1 MRTSGVWGTWLVA
14 VVVAGCGPVKELPDE
29 VPRPEE
35 PTAPAEADEIPERSE
50 PAAREAAERAVRA
63 ITGGNPAR
71 LARLRYAVLSYRGS
85 VVLPTSPLPAAA
97 TLRWEIAWPDRAR
110 ATYDIAAAV
119 RQTFYLRGNLGW
131 RSEVTAAGD
140 ERPGELNPRDVGR
153 IISTELIAQPGV
165 MLGLTLADA
174 NAILFDA
181 RRQGDATSFRLK
193 LSEAPVLTITCDAA
207 TNLPTRVEYQPREF
221 GRLVHKLLVMTDH
234 QPADG
239 LMLPTK
245 LEFSQ
250 NHRLGEEWKLDKW
263 EFPETIDD
271 SRFGPPRP

>member
-14 VVVAGCGPVKELPDE
+14 AVTAGCGPVKELPDE
-29 VPRPEE
+29 VSRPEE
-35 PTAPAEADEIPERSE
+35 PTARVETDEIPERSE
-50 PAAREAAERAVRA
+50 PAAREAAERTVRA
-63 ITGGNPAR
+63 ITGGNPGR
-71 LARLRYAVLSYRGS
+71 LARLRYAVLNYRGS
-85 VVLPTSPLPAAA
+85 VALPTSPLPAAA

-110 ATYDIAAAV
+110 VTYDIAAAV

-131 RSEVTAAGD
+131 RSEGTAAGD

-153 IISTELIAQPGV
+153 IITTELIAQPGV
-165 MLGLTLADA
+165 MLGLTLADP
-174 NAILFDA
+174 NAVVFDA
-181 RRQGDATSFRLK
+181 RRQGDAASFRLK
-193 LSEAPVLTITCDAA
+193 LSEAPVLTITCDAT

-221 GRLVHKLLVMTDH
+221 GRPVHKLLVMSDH

-239 LMLPTK
+239 LLLPTK

-263 EFPETIDD
+263 EFPEAIDD